1 MIINYLHCLPSN
13 RAIMEKTLHNRIG
26 YAFIALL
33 IICTLGFYPTYLN
46 KFPDFIGFS
55 SAHHFHGLMAL
66 LWILLLI
73 VQPFLI
79 RAKKYELHRQVG
91 KLGYVIMPLLVV
103 SLFYVAKATYLK
115 NIKIMPEADAF
126 AILPNGT
133 VEIFDFSILFAL
145 AMIYRQNTA
154 YHLRFMAST
163 GLMMVGPGLGRMMV
177 TAGLPFPVVILI
189 IIFSTTGVALIW
201 LILDI
206 RNKKSAFPMGTFVLL
221 GISAFLVNANSHSAW
236 WQGFAKW
243 WVETLY

>member
-1 MIINYLHCLPSN
+1 
-13 RAIMEKTLHNRIG
+13 MEKTLQNRIG

-33 IICTLGFYPTYLN
+33 LICTLGFYPTYIS
-46 KFPDFIGFS
+46 KFPEMVGFT

-91 KLGYVIMPLLVV
+91 KLGYIVMPLLVI
-103 SLFYVAKATYLK
+103 SLFFVAKATYLR
-115 NIKIMPEADAF
+115 NIKLMPEVEAL

-145 AMIYRQNTA
+145 AMIYRKNTG

-177 TAGLPFPVVILI
+177 GAGMPFPVVLI
-189 IIFSTTGVALIW
+189 IIILSTTGLALAW
-201 LILDI
+201 MILDI
-206 RNKKSAFPMGTFVLL
+206 RNKKSAFPMGTFVFL
-221 GISAFLVNANSHSAW
+221 GFTAFLINANNHSVW
-236 WQGFAKW
+236 WQSFAKW
-243 WVETLY
+243 WVNTLF

>member
-1 MIINYLHCLPSN
+1 
-13 RAIMEKTLHNRIG
+13 MEKTLQSRIG

-33 IICTLGFYPTYLN
+33 LICMLGFYPTYIS
-46 KFPDFIGFS
+46 KFPEMVGFT

-91 KLGYVIMPLLVV
+91 KLGYIVMPLLVI
-103 SLFYVAKATYLK
+103 SLFFVAKATYLR
-115 NIKIMPEADAF
+115 NIKLMPEVEAL

-133 VEIFDFSILFAL
+133 IEIFDFSILFAL
-145 AMIYRQNTA
+145 AMIYRKNTE

-177 TAGLPFPVVILI
+177 STGLPFPIVLLI
-189 IIFSTTGVALIW
+189 IILSTTGIALVWMI
-201 LILDI
+201 IDI
-206 RNKKSAFPMGTFVLL
+206 RNKKSAFPMGMFVFL
-221 GISAFLVNANSHSAW
+221 GLSAFFINANNHSTW
-236 WQGFAKW
+236 WQSFAKW
-243 WVETLY
+243 WVNTLF